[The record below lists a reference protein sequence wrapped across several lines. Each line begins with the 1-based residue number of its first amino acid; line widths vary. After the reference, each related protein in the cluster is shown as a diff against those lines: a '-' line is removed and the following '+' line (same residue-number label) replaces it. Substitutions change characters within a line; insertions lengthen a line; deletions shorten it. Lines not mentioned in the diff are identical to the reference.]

1 MITTMKRRF
10 ELNGF
15 QIATYTDL
23 RAKLTTVTIVKGE
36 EVLLNAAFEKAPFAI
51 DYAALIENL

>member
-1 MITTMKRRF
+1 MKRRF

-15 QIATYTDL
+15 QIATYTDI

-36 EVLLNAAFEKAPFAI
+36 EVLMNAAFEKAPFAI